1 MSMAVRLITNV
12 FLPMPVVKCT
22 TDCPSAAAD
31 PLAAPLAASLGRHGM
46 AATALL
52 YVTAHRPLAFAAGH
66 LLAVAAPVAAVLGA
80 SHLMDWAQL
89 LTSPDGVDRLV
100 TALAAAEAPAGGLGE
115 QRA

>member
-1 MSMAVRLITNV
+1 M
-12 FLPMPVVKCT
+12 
-22 TDCPSAAAD
+22 AAA
-31 PLAAPLAASLGRHGM
+31 
-46 AATALL
+46 ALL

-80 SHLMDWAQL
+80 PLLMDWAQL

-100 TALAAAEAPAGGLGE
+100 AALAAAEAPAAGLGE

>member
-1 MSMAVRLITNV
+1 MS
-12 FLPMPVVKCT
+12 VVKST
-22 TDCPSAAAD
+22 TDHRLAAAD
-31 PLAAPLAASLGRHGM
+31 SLAAPLAASLSRHGM
-46 AATALL
+46 AAAALL

>member
-1 MSMAVRLITNV
+1 
-12 FLPMPVVKCT
+12 MPVVKST
-22 TDCPSAAAD
+22 TYRPSAAAD

-66 LLAVAAPVAAVLGA
+66 LVAVVAPVAAVLGA
-80 SHLMDWAQL
+80 PDLIDWAQL
-89 LTSPDGVDRLV
+89 LTSPEGVDRLV
-100 TALAAAEAPAGGLGE
+100 AALAAAEVQAETGLGTGLGE